1 MGVGVPVRALR
12 ASAVKRALPAA
23 LAGLLAI
30 GLVVARGPVF
40 GHARNPAVTAAGASA
55 EARDRTFG
63 PPSQPAPANQ
73 PAVSRIVA
81 GTFYSQAML
90 MQRPFEIYL
99 PPSYEQAADRA
110 YPVLYL
116 LHGGGGRGSDGAAF
130 GLEAAKGHAI

>member
-40 GHARNPAVTAAGASA
+40 GHARNPAVTAGGASA

-63 PPSQPAPANQ
+63 PPSPPDGSTADATTPSAAPLAAPATQ
-73 PAVSRIVA
+73 HGSRVVA
-81 GTFYSQAML
+81 GTFYSAAWFME
-90 MQRPFEIYL
+90 RP
-99 PPSYEQAADRA
+99 S
-110 YPVLYL
+110 
-116 LHGGGGRGSDGAAF
+116 RGA
-130 GLEAAKGHAI
+130 